1 MLSACAPL
9 QVIYPTISQIKLGS
23 RFYDPNYILLVDL
36 LQREMGAKTPL
47 RVVPLFET
55 VADLRSAPTTLRQL
69 FSIPYY
75 HERVQGEQVTIQ
87 YNKPKYYSTKKIK
100 NKK

>member
-1 MLSACAPL
+1 M
-9 QVIYPTISQIKLGS
+9 
-23 RFYDPNYILLVDL
+23 DL

-55 VADLRSAPTTLRQL
+55 VADLQRAPTTLRQL

-75 HERVQGEQVTIQ
+75 TSRTLGEQVQ
-87 YNKPKYYSTKKIK
+87 NKNVY
-100 NKK
+100 